1 MTKPSSDLPEIKV
14 LLGFEDISVGFVW
27 KKMVESLQNASVC
40 SDLINNIIEAIEI
53 IQNKQPDVAIFDVK
67 LLGNQCLD
75 VLQQI
80 KREAPDIIVL
90 VYSVTAEGG
99 KVALDAGADKLLTMP
114 VAPQILNDTILRTF
128 AEKHG
133 YD

>member
-14 LLGFEDISVGFVW
+14 LLGFEDIPVGFVW

-40 SDLINNIIEAIEI
+40 SDVINSIIEAIEI
-53 IQNKQPDVAIFDVK
+53 TQNKQPDVAIFDMK
-67 LLGNQCLD
+67 LLGSQCLD
-75 VLQQI
+75 VIQQI

-90 VYSVTAEGG
+90 IYSVTAEGG

-128 AEKHG
+128 VEKHG